1 MTAQGLYYLIRTL
14 VALVAIP
21 FHEAGHALAA
31 WLLGDD
37 TAKREGRL
45 SLNPLKHIDPF
56 GTVILPLCMMLM
68 NGPVFGYA
76 KPVPY
81 NPSYFKDPKKG
92 DVIVGLAGPAA
103 NLALAFVGDGV
114 YELMVRERLVCQ
126 ANRPVNELHKQAVAM
141 VRAEAQA
148 AAMDAILPRLT
159 EEEAAVFRR
168 GRNAHT
174 ARSGGDYHRATGLE
188 ALFGYLYLRWETDR
202 IRELFEAA
210 FCAGEQEN
218 PPV

>member
-1 MTAQGLYYLIRTL
+1 M
-14 VALVAIP
+14 
-21 FHEAGHALAA
+21 
-31 WLLGDD
+31 
-37 TAKREGRL
+37 GRL
-45 SLNPLKHIDPF
+45 
-56 GTVILPLCMMLM
+56 LPE
-68 NGPVFGYA
+68 
-76 KPVPY
+76 
-81 NPSYFKDPKKG
+81 
-92 DVIVGLAGPAA
+92 DVEPRNLSP
-103 NLALAFVGDGV
+103 LALAFVGDG
-114 YELMVRERLVCQ
+114 
-126 ANRPVNELHKQAVAM
+126 VNELHKQAVAM

-188 ALFGYLYLRWETDR
+188 ALFGYLYLRGETDR

>member
-1 MTAQGLYYLIRTL
+1 M
-14 VALVAIP
+14 
-21 FHEAGHALAA
+21 
-31 WLLGDD
+31 
-37 TAKREGRL
+37 GRL
-45 SLNPLKHIDPF
+45 
-56 GTVILPLCMMLM
+56 LPE
-68 NGPVFGYA
+68 
-76 KPVPY
+76 
-81 NPSYFKDPKKG
+81 
-92 DVIVGLAGPAA
+92 DVEPRNLSP
-103 NLALAFVGDGV
+103 LALAFVGDGV

-188 ALFGYLYLRWETDR
+188 ALFGYLYLRGRPTGSRSCSRRRFAPGNRRIYRFRDR
-202 IRELFEAA
+202 TGPEGT
-210 FCAGEQEN
+210 C
-218 PPV
+218 